1 MADEVNVNVNDP
13 ARQPVNETVRY
24 PAPPEAV
31 RYTTPVGG
39 RFSEIFSRVS
49 WGAIWAGVMIAL
61 GLELLF
67 TLFGFFIGF
76 GMYNYQAPN
85 PWSGIHN
92 WTLAWYLVTAA
103 ISMFFGA
110 WSAARLSG
118 IPVREAGVLHGLA
131 TWGLATFATVLIVT
145 VGTWSVMREGINV
158 LTTAAIT
165 TQATGTTATAPPA
178 VANAEQQANRAATA
192 AELNPGPVGQATAS
206 NLSSISLILW
216 GGVLLGFVTA
226 ILGGIAGRPRAV
238 LVQGQPAVPV
248 GPTRLAA

>member
-13 ARQPVNETVRY
+13 ARYPAPDTVRY
-24 PAPPEAV
+24 PAADTV
-31 RYTTPVGG
+31 RYAAPVGG
-39 RFSEIFSRVS
+39 RFGEIFSRVS

-85 PWSGIHN
+85 PWGGIHA
-92 WTLAWYLVTAA
+92 WTLVWYLVTAA

-118 IPVREAGVLHGLA
+118 NPVREAGVLHGLA
-131 TWGLATFATVLIVT
+131 TWGLATIATVLIVSF
-145 VGTWSVMREGINV
+145 GTWTVMREGINM
-158 LTTAAIT
+158 LSAAAIT
-165 TQATGTTATAPPA
+165 TQATAGTPNAPPPA
-178 VANAEQQANRAATA
+178 VTNAERQANRAASA
-192 AELNPGPVGQATAS
+192 LEANPGPAAQEAAS
-206 NLSSISLILW
+206 NISSVSLLLW
-216 GGVLLGFVTA
+216 GGVLLGFITA
-226 ILGGIAGRPRAV
+226 ILGGIAGRAPGV
-238 LVQGQPAVPV
+238 FVQGQPVIPA

>member
-1 MADEVNVNVNDP
+1 MADEVNVNVNE
-13 ARQPVNETVRY
+13 PVRHPVNETVRYSANETVRY
-24 PAPPEAV
+24 PAP
-31 RYTTPVGG
+31 VGG
-39 RFSEIFSRVS
+39 RFGEIFSRVS

-85 PWSGIHN
+85 PWGAIHS

-118 IPVREAGVLHGLA
+118 NPVREAGVLHGLA
-131 TWGLATFATVLIVT
+131 TWGLATIATVLIVSF
-145 VGTWSVMREGINV
+145 GTWSVMREGINM
-158 LTTAAIT
+158 LSAAAIT
-165 TQATGTTATAPPA
+165 TEATAGTPNAPPA
-178 VANAEQQANRAATA
+178 VANAEQQANRAAA
-192 AELNPGPVGQATAS
+192 QLAQNPGPAAQATAS
-206 NLSSISLILW
+206 TISSVSLLLW
-216 GGVLLGFVTA
+216 GGVLLGFITA
-226 ILGGIAGRPRAV
+226 ILGGVAGRPPAV
-238 LVQGQPAVPV
+238 FVQGQTVPV

>member
-1 MADEVNVNVNDP
+1 ML
-13 ARQPVNETVRY
+13 
-24 PAPPEAV
+24 
-31 RYTTPVGG
+31 
-39 RFSEIFSRVS
+39 SRVS

-85 PWSGIHN
+85 PWGGIHA

-103 ISMFFGA
+103 VSMFFGA

-118 IPVREAGVLHGLA
+118 NPVREAGVLHGLA
-131 TWGLATFATVLIVT
+131 TWGLATVATVLIVSFA
-145 VGTWSVMREGINV
+145 TWSVMREGINM
-158 LTTAAIT
+158 LSAAAIT
-165 TQATGTTATAPPA
+165 NQATAATPYVPPSVNNPA
-178 VANAEQQANRAATA
+178 REANRAEAQLA
-192 AELNPGPVGQATAS
+192 QNPGPVAQSTAS
-206 NLSSISLILW
+206 TISGTSLILW

-226 ILGGIAGRPRAV
+226 ILGGIAGRSRSV
-238 LVQGQPAVPV
+238 FVQGQPVPV